1 MLTRHGKS
9 EAFVEAMLGQHR
21 HRWSRATHDQGW
33 REVKCACAPA
43 LSRRASASLS
53 RMNAVASDLTDAQD
67 LARWDTQTQTFRALH
82 LDPRNHP
89 VTYAGPSSKCANWH
103 ACWSA
108 SFPCSHCAGAI
119 IVSSTDCPN
128 KRYAW
133 TSADYVTARITCSVI
148 PTAIANKADC
158 SAKTDTCLEN
168 VRGAAETRASV
179 QQPVTLLPRSELT
192 AWLSAARNF
201 VINTDFDVGPL
212 LADRKRSITE
222 LMNVMKANSGG
233 KGTIQADHINR
244 TGDLQHMPVLL
255 STYTK
260 VNKAEVGKLVETW
273 TQSSD
278 PDAYDV
284 VVKPTHLSS
293 ATGAVIM
300 SKPKWEKEQW
310 SAQKLIEHMETF
322 LEKKAADSESE
333 ALKSLVPGFV
343 IQPRYRSSV
352 GFNFPLELR
361 VVTIWGKAR
370 VGIWWWGRVADPKGK
385 RTTWLVRVPR
395 ISGQLSDDD
404 GWEVIHEHGGQ
415 NRGFEVSLKLFRE
428 AMPAMSAA
436 AENIATAVG
445 APFLRSDF
453 FVGSEEW
460 GVRLNEVAYGS
471 GVDYKRRLPGGTSKQ
486 TRGGTWVAGPGP
498 DAEKGSREEAPT
510 RGRSP
515 DSRPAEPLMK
525 VEAVP
530 QEKRSRQL
538 PDDAVRD
545 LIGLYKSP
553 GNMLSQTGQV
563 QASSCETQPAQDIP
577 NAGHA
582 GLSARGC
589 AMLFSR
595 PVAGSPFLPAETDLE
610 TFTALGAFLRGR
622 AGGSASTSG
631 DSAAGK
637 AHAIQ
642 DSPCTGKP
650 DSSTRGECGHL
661 ETYAG
666 LFNHCQC
673 LPSRK
678 RTASLCKVVTSF
690 KLTVV
695 ARSRQPP
702 DELQSLRIDTRP
714 ATRCV
719 LDTVDSILSRF

>member
-1 MLTRHGKS
+1 MSPHASHVPLSPQPSPIKPI
-9 EAFVEAMLGQHR
+9 A
-21 HRWSRATHDQGW
+21 
-33 REVKCACAPA
+33 APR
-43 LSRRASASLS
+43 L
-53 RMNAVASDLTDAQD
+53 
-67 LARWDTQTQTFRALH
+67 
-82 LDPRNHP
+82 
-89 VTYAGPSSKCANWH
+89 
-103 ACWSA
+103 
-108 SFPCSHCAGAI
+108 
-119 IVSSTDCPN
+119 
-128 KRYAW
+128 
-133 TSADYVTARITCSVI
+133 
-148 PTAIANKADC
+148 
-158 SAKTDTCLEN
+158 
-168 VRGAAETRASV
+168 SV

-233 KGTIQADHINR
+233 KGTIQAL
-244 TGDLQHMPVLL
+244 GDKIILSKLLENLGVPQMPVLL

-486 TRGGTWVAGPGP
+486 TRGGTWVAGLVDDGP
-498 DAEKGSREEAPT
+498 AIAEIIQEGFRLCQRRPPAEFLKVLGARTALYEAPT

-582 GLSARGC
+582 GLSARGGAYPRVVQC
-589 AMLFSR
+589 FSPGLSQGPPSFQPR
-595 PVAGSPFLPAETDLE
+595 PIWRPSLPSVPSFVAAPAVLPAPVVTPPLVKHTPYKTVLAPASPIPRREVSVATWRPMQACSI
-610 TFTALGAFLRGR
+610 TASVSPHGRGVVNHR
-622 AGGSASTSG
+622 TSFSLCG
-631 DSAAGK
+631 
-637 AHAIQ
+637 
-642 DSPCTGKP
+642 
-650 DSSTRGECGHL
+650 STRGL
-661 ETYAG
+661 
-666 LFNHCQC
+666 
-673 LPSRK
+673 
-678 RTASLCKVVTSF
+678 
-690 KLTVV
+690 
-695 ARSRQPP
+695 PP
-702 DELQSLRIDTRP
+702 DVSRWVAVDGL
-714 ATRCV
+714 ATP
-719 LDTVDSILSRF
+719 L